1 MAITK
6 TSGDGFALYNGVK
19 LPNIDTVWTDKTKY
33 PYVAISDNL
42 NYGDGLKV
50 YELYCSTEPAYFKN
64 NRSCQNGESI
74 VFICVD
80 DAFAGMTGGE
90 IPAWQWLF
98 DFEHGGAGTGGNGAL
113 LYDEVV
119 IYSNHNI
126 VKDDDSI
133 YLSASDPISLDGM
146 TVVEWDGDIEG
157 LEHPQY
163 MYVYRLMDYIN
174 KPVRCAAVADDNG
187 NLRTDFIAL
196 SASDTWSN
204 MAAWLVYDSS
214 IEWPW
219 IYAMHETNSL
229 GVSPGVYMRDG
240 IRLFAYDINASNIHD
255 DTWPIEWRTT
265 EVAYNVTYPIDDIMF
280 AKVSNLTPST
290 EDMRLVTVTISA
302 FGEAKYTHEIESEGF
317 IAYAYN
323 NTDFGEVPIVV
334 SDGSVFEAG
343 IYFMNI
349 GILGDEYDWIIT
361 LTKPDFDEET
371 DLMPVYKRVNGTW
384 VKQTAYQRQNGEWVL
399 ISSL

>member
-33 PYVAISDNL
+33 PYAYIVAIDTAIFLTLTSTKTQYRINNGYFSDIHTEAFIFVSYAFNGSNWMSFGSGSKDANDYTTRAKNTAITWANHEVL
-42 NYGDGLKV
+42 NYDDG
-50 YELYCSTEPAYFKN
+50 ST
-64 NRSCQNGESI
+64 
-74 VFICVD
+74 
-80 DAFAGMTGGE
+80 
-90 IPAWQWLF
+90 
-98 DFEHGGAGTGGNGAL
+98 
-113 LYDEVV
+113 
-119 IYSNHNI
+119 
-126 VKDDDSI
+126 
-133 YLSASDPISLDGM
+133 YLAASDHISLDGM
-146 TVVEWDGDIEG
+146 TVVEWDGDTEG
-157 LEHPQY
+157 LERPQY
-163 MYVYRLMDYIN
+163 MSVYRLMDYIN

-219 IYAMHETNSL
+219 IYAMHETNNL

-255 DTWPIEWRTT
+255 DTWPIEWSTT